1 MSLKN
6 NQLAIVDGKVF
17 TEQDMYS
24 AIDEVILELNEYG
37 DIQHATSALIA
48 LEKLED
54 VSGHAKAR
62 LLYGMWK
69 WWTDEGQPDNFT
81 DYIES
86 HSQKTRKVTVDRY
99 ITVQEMIETEQ
110 IPEDVATLPMRTL
123 VPIAKTLSHGHKI
136 SRKEFDKIIKANNSR
151 EVEDILRVIKGKAAR
166 KSAMQIEWARDG
178 SLYVWKEN
186 KRTFLGWL
194 DKEVYASNEVAQKA
208 INRILD
214 NTGIIRK

>member
-1 MSLKN
+1 MKT
-6 NQLAIVDGKVF
+6 NQLAIVDGNVF

-24 AIDEVILELNEYG
+24 AIDFVILDLNTTG
-37 DIQHATSALIA
+37 DLNKATTALVA

-69 WWTDEGQPDNFT
+69 WWADSGSGTVEFM

-86 HSQKTRKVTVDRY
+86 YSVRTKRVTVDRY
-99 ITVQEMIETEQ
+99 LTVQGKIDGGE
-110 IPEDVATLPMRTL
+110 IPEDVAALPMRTL
-123 VPIAKTLSHGHKI
+123 VPIAKTLSHGYKI
-136 SRKEFDKIIKANNSR
+136 TRRDFDKIIKANNSR
-151 EVEDILRVIKGKAAR
+151 EVEDILRVIKGKSAR
-166 KSAMQIEWARDG
+166 KSSMQIEWARDG
-178 SLYVWKEN
+178 SLYAWKDN

-194 DKEVYASNEVAQKA
+194 DKEAYASNEVAQKA